1 MTNIR
6 LENNASTAK
15 WVLVN
20 GRRVIIAG
28 RITEINETRKGH
40 WRGFASGCHFMI
52 YGGKAAGGASNE
64 WFVRWSPLSDRD
76 VIVNSAAEAIRLIE
90 QA

>member
-6 LENNASTAK
+6 LESSASTAK

-20 GRRVIIAG
+20 GRHAITAG
-28 RITEINETRKGH
+28 RITEINKIRKGH
-40 WRGFASGCHFMI
+40 WAGYANGSKFTIF
-52 YGGKAAGGASNE
+52 GGKSVGGASNE
-64 WFVRWSPLSDRD
+64 WFVRWAPLSDKD

-90 QA
+90 WS